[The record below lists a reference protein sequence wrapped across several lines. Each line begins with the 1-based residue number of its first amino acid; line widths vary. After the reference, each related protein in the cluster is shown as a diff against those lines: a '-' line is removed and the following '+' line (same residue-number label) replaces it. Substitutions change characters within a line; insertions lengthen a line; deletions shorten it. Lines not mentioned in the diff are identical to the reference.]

1 MTKSSLARVRW
12 QVTLVEHEPTQ
23 TPGWKLVQ
31 DTRKLSDEVHEV
43 ELLLESPELQ
53 KADFEDFSKQ
63 EDKLKVSR
71 RNNVTQRLFITLEL
85 ILRDETKE
93 QLSWKLWKS
102 RNHSKYY
109 CRQVLKSK
117 QVCFSDL
124 RRRNKSLLSSFSSFL
139 SGLWKSNLFLQLISE
154 KLEDLEPRATEV
166 LSRSETVQSSCTEKE
181 YDAVKKAASKFR
193 LQWNNLNQVNMGEY

>member
-31 DTRKLSDEVHEV
+31 DARKLSDEVHEV

-71 RNNVTQRLFITLEL
+71 WNNVTQRPFITLEL
-85 ILRDETKE
+85 ILRDETNE
-93 QLSWKLWKS
+93 QL
-102 RNHSKYY
+102 
-109 CRQVLKSK
+109 
-117 QVCFSDL
+117 
-124 RRRNKSLLSSFSSFL
+124 
-139 SGLWKSNLFLQLISE
+139 
-154 KLEDLEPRATEV
+154 
-166 LSRSETVQSSCTEKE
+166 
-181 YDAVKKAASKFR
+181 
-193 LQWNNLNQVNMGEY
+193 

>member
-1 MTKSSLARVRW
+1 MKSSSLPSYLLSTEGEDVMTKSSLARVRW

-71 RNNVTQRLFITLEL
+71 CNNVTQRL
-85 ILRDETKE
+85 
-93 QLSWKLWKS
+93 S
-102 RNHSKYY
+102 
-109 CRQVLKSK
+109 
-117 QVCFSDL
+117 
-124 RRRNKSLLSSFSSFL
+124 
-139 SGLWKSNLFLQLISE
+139 
-154 KLEDLEPRATEV
+154 
-166 LSRSETVQSSCTEKE
+166 
-181 YDAVKKAASKFR
+181 
-193 LQWNNLNQVNMGEY
+193 

>member
-12 QVTLVEHEPTQ
+12 QVTLVEHEPAQ

-71 RNNVTQRLFITLEL
+71 RSNVTQRLTT
-85 ILRDETKE
+85 ILRRVHTTPEE
-93 QLSWKLWKS
+93 FE
-102 RNHSKYY
+102 N
-109 CRQVLKSK
+109 
-117 QVCFSDL
+117 
-124 RRRNKSLLSSFSSFL
+124 
-139 SGLWKSNLFLQLISE
+139 
-154 KLEDLEPRATEV
+154 ATITGHFEFV
-166 LSRSETVQSSCTEKE
+166 FE
-181 YDAVKKAASKFR
+181 
-193 LQWNNLNQVNMGEY
+193 